1 MAVAAT
7 VDISIVDAY
16 VSTLEVFAFSIGMD
30 DPVKRLK
37 ELLGPPG
44 NHPWAV
50 LIPQI
55 LLWCFRRFCIDKIV
69 SAELPIIESMWSDY
83 IELLVQ
89 YSPKGLEA
97 VASDWVSPTNIQH
110 LVTPISEFNRFFTD
124 FITKMDTCLLNDDVE
139 TQDILSE
146 FIDTQMSTIINDWVT
161 EEYKELF
168 IFPVKECEDD
178 NISHTRIGQLIQ
190 SLLSYYEKEE
200 TQNLIY
206 SSPVI
211 TPPHLLWR
219 CVLPPKEEP
228 ALEVQETQG
237 QQTQGQQTQGQEQG
251 QEQEQE
257 AQTQEQEAQTQGQE
271 QEAQV
276 QEAQQQET
284 QEQGQEAQQQETQ
297 EQEQETQEQ
306 EQETQE
312 QQQETHEQEQEAQ
325 EEEAQEEE
333 GEDQGSQEEDLGYY
347 IQVGGRL
354 PESDES
360 RSSSPVMKAN
370 STSAAFILRR
380 ETMRRSRMHDSSR
393 VKTRKRYPHL

>member
-1 MAVAAT
+1 
-7 VDISIVDAY
+7 
-16 VSTLEVFAFSIGMD
+16 MD

-69 SAELPIIESMWSDY
+69 SAQLPIIESMWSDY

-89 YSPKGLEA
+89 YSPKGLET
-97 VASDWVSPTNIQH
+97 VASDWASPTNIKH

-124 FITKMDTCLLNDDVE
+124 FITTMDTCLLNDDVE

-146 FIDTQMSTIINDWVT
+146 FIDTQMSTIISDWVT
-161 EEYKELF
+161 EEYRELF
-168 IFPVKECEDD
+168 IFPVQECEDD
-178 NISHTRIGQLIQ
+178 SISHTRIGQLIQ
-190 SLLSYYEKEE
+190 SLLSYYENEVVHAEKEE

-228 ALEVQETQG
+228 APEIQEQEQEQEQGTEEQGTEEQETQEQG
-237 QQTQGQQTQGQEQG
+237 TEEQEEHAQETQAEEQQTQEGHAQEQGTEEQEQG
-251 QEQEQE
+251 QEQG
-257 AQTQEQEAQTQGQE
+257 A
-271 QEAQV
+271 
-276 QEAQQQET
+276 
-284 QEQGQEAQQQETQ
+284 
-297 EQEQETQEQ
+297 QEQETQE
-306 EQETQE
+306 EQVEE
-312 QQQETHEQEQEAQ
+312 QDAQ
-325 EEEAQEEE
+325 EEDTE
-333 GEDQGSQEEDLGYY
+333 EEDLDYQ
-347 IQVGGRL
+347 IQVGSRL

-380 ETMRRSRMHDSSR
+380 ETMRRSRMHGSSR